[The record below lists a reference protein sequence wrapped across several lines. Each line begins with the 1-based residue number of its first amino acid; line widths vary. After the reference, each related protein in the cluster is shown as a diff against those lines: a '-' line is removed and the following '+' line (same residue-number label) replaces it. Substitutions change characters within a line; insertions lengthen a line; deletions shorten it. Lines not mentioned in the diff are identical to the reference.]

1 MAGIAC
7 VPVGEGER
15 ETATGAGIDI
25 SIDILH
31 TRTHTH
37 AHTHTHTHTHTHP
50 YIYAYNTYVIDGANV
65 TIADSSF
72 AFCSASHAGGA
83 AFLGRYMHV
92 TCIIIHNDIM
102 MRVYDIMLQLHHYTH
117 YTIPISGGG
126 PLMPSAVKVR
136 ARPARIFVTVRNL
149 CCVPASVC
157 VCVCVCACTVP

>member
-15 ETATGAGIDI
+15 ETATGAGIDV

-31 TRTHTH
+31 THTL
-37 AHTHTHTHTHTHP
+37 THTHP

-102 MRVYDIMLQLHHYTH
+102 MHMI
-117 YTIPISGGG
+117 
-126 PLMPSAVKVR
+126 
-136 ARPARIFVTVRNL
+136 
-149 CCVPASVC
+149 
-157 VCVCVCACTVP
+157 